1 MKSRIGLSVGLL
13 LVAGCQA
20 PWIQRPSL
28 YPGNPAAERAS
39 YTLHDPMPD
48 ASLGPN
54 VGGRPRESLIQRSEP
69 RRTMEAAV
77 PAMTG
82 SQPPGMG
89 GPQIVP
95 PAQSSYPNAVVP

>member
-1 MKSRIGLSVGLL
+1 MKMRTGLSVGLL

-20 PWIQRPSL
+20 PWIKTPTL
-28 YPGNPAAERAS
+28 YPGNPEAERAS

-69 RRTMEAAV
+69 RRTLEAAI

-82 SQPPGMG
+82 QQPGVSGSP
-89 GPQIVP
+89 ILP
-95 PAQSSYPNAVVP
+95 PRESAYPNAVTP

>member
-1 MKSRIGLSVGLL
+1 MKSRIGLCVGLL

-82 SQPPGMG
+82 QQGPAG
-89 GPQIVP
+89 GAQAM
-95 PAQSSYPNAVVP
+95 PAPMSAYPNSVVP